1 LNFFS
6 RFFVYKL
13 FVSLKKK
20 VNTSLLL
27 DYGDEIL
34 LIENQPSIRILMEW
48 IFIKTYVK
56 IKEEDNLW
64 KKLDDVCEL
73 EFFYQF

>member
-1 LNFFS
+1 
-6 RFFVYKL
+6 
-13 FVSLKKK
+13 
-20 VNTSLLL
+20 LLL

-64 KKLDDVCEL
+64 KKLDDVCDL
-73 EFFYQF
+73 EFFYKF